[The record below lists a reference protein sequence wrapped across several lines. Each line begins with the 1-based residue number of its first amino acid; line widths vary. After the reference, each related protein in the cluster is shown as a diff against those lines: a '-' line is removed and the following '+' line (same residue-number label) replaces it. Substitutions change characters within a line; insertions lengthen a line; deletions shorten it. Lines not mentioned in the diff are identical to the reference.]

1 MAALALPPAPLDP
14 VPGTPKLS
22 LVPPAPADPAS
33 TIAPESRPNRPRVR
47 RLVVF
52 TGKIS

>member
-22 LVPPAPADPAS
+22 LVPPAAAAAASPA
-33 TIAPESRPNRPRVR
+33 APESRPARPRVR

-52 TGKIS
+52 TGRIS